1 MSIFT
6 RVSNHFNFMDS
17 AYSDLYEKEVAFEE
31 KPSDYNRKELQKSI
45 DIFSKKLGLF
55 SKKPKSF
62 TKKNYLNDI
71 ILSSEESGY
80 FTPVK

>member
-45 DIFSKKLGLF
+45 SIFSKK
-55 SKKPKSF
+55 F
-62 TKKNYLNDI
+62 TNYKTIVKNVYIPPEIDI
-71 ILSSEESGY
+71 
-80 FTPVK
+80 K

>member
-31 KPSDYNRKELQKSI
+31 KPSNYNKKELHNT
-45 DIFSKKLGLF
+45 
-55 SKKPKSF
+55 F
-62 TKKNYLNDI
+62 TCCVTLV
-71 ILSSEESGY
+71 S
-80 FTPVK
+80 

>member
-31 KPSDYNRKELQKSI
+31 RPSEYNRKELEKSI
-45 DIFSKKLGLF
+45 AIFSKK
-55 SKKPKSF
+55 F
-62 TKKNYLNDI
+62 TNYKTIVKNVYIPPEIDI
-71 ILSSEESGY
+71 E
-80 FTPVK
+80 

>member
-31 KPSDYNRKELQKSI
+31 RPSEYNRKELQKSI
-45 DIFSKKLGLF
+45 DIFSKKF
-55 SKKPKSF
+55 SNYK
-62 TKKNYLNDI
+62 TIVKNIYINPEIDI
-71 ILSSEESGY
+71 D
-80 FTPVK
+80 

>member
-6 RVSNHFNFMDS
+6 RVSNHFNFMDT

-45 DIFSKKLGLF
+45 DIFSKK
-55 SKKPKSF
+55 F
-62 TKKNYLNDI
+62 TNYKTIVKNVYIPPEIDI
-71 ILSSEESGY
+71 E
-80 FTPVK
+80 

>member
-45 DIFSKKLGLF
+45 DIFSKK
-55 SKKPKSF
+55 F
-62 TKKNYLNDI
+62 TNYKTIVKNVYITPEIDI
-71 ILSSEESGY
+71 E
-80 FTPVK
+80 

>member
-45 DIFSKKLGLF
+45 DIFSKK
-55 SKKPKSF
+55 F
-62 TKKNYLNDI
+62 TNYKTIVKNVYIPPEIDI
-71 ILSSEESGY
+71 E
-80 FTPVK
+80 

>member
-31 KPSDYNRKELQKSI
+31 RPSAYNRKELEKSI
-45 DIFSKKLGLF
+45 AIFSKKF
-55 SKKPKSF
+55 SNYK
-62 TKKNYLNDI
+62 TIVKNIYINPEIDI
-71 ILSSEESGY
+71 D
-80 FTPVK
+80 

>member
-45 DIFSKKLGLF
+45 DVFSKK
-55 SKKPKSF
+55 F
-62 TKKNYLNDI
+62 TNYKTIVKNVYIPPEIDI
-71 ILSSEESGY
+71 E
-80 FTPVK
+80 

>member
-6 RVSNHFNFMDS
+6 RVSNHFNFMDT

-45 DIFSKKLGLF
+45 DIFSRK
-55 SKKPKSF
+55 F
-62 TKKNYLNDI
+62 TNYKTIVKNVYIPPEIDI
-71 ILSSEESGY
+71 E
-80 FTPVK
+80 

>member
-31 KPSDYNRKELQKSI
+31 KPSNYNKKELQKSI
-45 DIFSKKLGLF
+45 DIFSKKF
-55 SKKPKSF
+55 NNY
-62 TKKNYLNDI
+62 KNIVKNVYIPPEIDI
-71 ILSSEESGY
+71 E
-80 FTPVK
+80 

>member
-6 RVSNHFNFMDS
+6 RVSNHFNYMDS

-45 DIFSKKLGLF
+45 DIFSKK
-55 SKKPKSF
+55 F
-62 TKKNYLNDI
+62 TNYKTIVKNVYIPPEIDI
-71 ILSSEESGY
+71 E
-80 FTPVK
+80 

>member
-6 RVSNHFNFMDS
+6 RVSNHFNYMDT

-45 DIFSKKLGLF
+45 DIFSKK
-55 SKKPKSF
+55 F
-62 TKKNYLNDI
+62 TNYKTIVKNIYIPPEIDI
-71 ILSSEESGY
+71 E
-80 FTPVK
+80 

>member
-6 RVSNHFNFMDS
+6 RVSNHFNYMDT

-45 DIFSKKLGLF
+45 DIFNKKF
-55 SKKPKSF
+55 YNYK
-62 TKKNYLNDI
+62 TIVKNVYIPPEIDI
-71 ILSSEESGY
+71 E
-80 FTPVK
+80 